1 MVRAYE
7 LAVTLD
13 DVHFAGFGHAC
24 QAAGEFGNDFFF
36 VAAQFVHV
44 DFGFAEFDAV
54 FHQVF
59 HFVNHGRVV
68 QQRFG
73 RDAAHVQAHAA
84 QGAVLLDDGG
94 FQAFVGC
101 GKGSGIA
108 AGAAAQYHH
117 VVFGIGRTGKLR
129 GLRCGRS
136 GFGSFLG
143 RGGRCGGFRRFGS
156 SRRTGSF
163 DDGNHA
169 AFGNFVAHF
178 HFHFFHHACGFGRN
192 VHGGFVGFQCNQRVF
207 HGNGIARF
215 DFHGDDVH
223 VFVAADVGY
232 FQFD

>member
-1 MVRAYE
+1 M
-7 LAVTLD
+7 
-13 DVHFAGFGHAC
+13 
-24 QAAGEFGNDFFF
+24 
-36 VAAQFVHV
+36 
-44 DFGFAEFDAV
+44 
-54 FHQVF
+54 
-59 HFVNHGRVV
+59 
-68 QQRFG
+68 
-73 RDAAHVQAHAA
+73 
-84 QGAVLLDDGG
+84 LDDGG

-108 AGAAAQYHH
+108 AGAAAQYYY

-143 RGGRCGGFRRFGS
+143 RSGRCGGFRRFG
-156 SRRTGSF
+156 RRTGGF
-163 DDGNHA
+163 NHGNHA
-169 AFGNFVAHF
+169 AFGNLVAHF